1 MRVSKAMAA
10 LGMGACVLVAA
21 AGAAEALNV
30 GGVDPVPPKET
41 GKAVPVMLARGLE
54 KVIVAQGSDPLDGGT
69 AANPYYGYDGDGPM
83 VPAPGDTPTPTHQ
96 VEATKTEPDKN
107 TYLVLQG
114 ERGPTRG
121 YDYGTHFVFQGHE
134 GGDPGFLS
142 RINLDAD
149 GAHRVTLMASHD
161 VHGNALPEYDGS
173 TWDPFAHRLILTT
186 EDGTIAG
193 AYEATANYPSR
204 VSDLEKVLGDAAY
217 EGVQVDSRGD
227 LWLVEDSG
235 GAFGTVN
242 DLAKQPNSFVYRF
255 IPKNPRNLDAGGTLQ
270 ALQVISNI
278 TGDPIVFHDGQADA
292 DITSPDVRALHTYGN
307 TFRIRWVTLHSTQA
321 DGFAAFDA
329 NALAKQADAT
339 PFKRPENGVF
349 APATGFGKFV
359 FTETGDTDA
368 DSQAGAA
375 LGGFGAL
382 FEVSED
388 GPRAT
393 HGHLRMVIRGDEMHT
408 GFDNISFADRNT
420 VLVAED
426 AGDTLHTERGRFDSL
441 YAIRTDVNYANS
453 GHHPVRVMYVGRDAS
468 ATIDSALDDFD
479 GFQNEGDNEVTGI
492 HVSDGNP
499 TVAGLLGA
507 KVPHAFEPGSP
518 WRVFVTAQHGDNV
531 TYELI
536 RG

>member
-1 MRVSKAMAA
+1 MRVSRAMCAI
-10 LGMGACVLVAA
+10 GVGACALVAA
-21 AGAAEALNV
+21 AGAEALNLR
-30 GGVDPVPPKET
+30 GVDPVPPKET
-41 GKAVPVMLARGLE
+41 GKAVPVMPARGLA
-54 KVIVAQGSDPLDGGT
+54 KIVVAQGSDPLDGGT

-83 VPAPGDTPTPTHQ
+83 VPAPGDTPTPSHQ

-107 TYLVLQG
+107 TYLVLEG
-114 ERGPTRG
+114 EGGPTHG

-134 GGDPGFLS
+134 GGSPGFLS

-161 VHGNALPEYDGS
+161 VHGNPLPEYDGS
-173 TWDPFAHRLILTT
+173 AWDPFAHRLVLTT
-186 EDGTIAG
+186 EDGSIAG

-204 VSDLEKVLGDAAY
+204 VSDLEQVLGDAAY
-217 EGVQVDSRGD
+217 EGVQVDSKGD

-242 DLAKQPNSFVYRF
+242 DRAKQPNSFVYRF
-255 IPKNPRNLDAGGTLQ
+255 IPRNPRNLDAGGTLQ
-270 ALQVISNI
+270 ALQVTSNR
-278 TGDPIVFHDGQADA
+278 TGEPVVFHDGQADQ
-292 DITSPDVRALHTYGN
+292 DITSPDVRDLHTYGMD
-307 TFRIRWVTLHSTQA
+307 FRTRWVTLHDTST
-321 DGFAAFDA
+321 DGFGAFDA
-329 NALAKQADAT
+329 NALAKQLQAT

-349 APATGFGKFV
+349 APATGFSRFV

-382 FEVSED
+382 FELRET
-388 GPRAT
+388 GPRANR
-393 HGHLRMVIRGDEMHT
+393 GHLRMVIRGDELHT
-408 GFDNISFADRNT
+408 GFDNIAFADRTT

-426 AGDTLHTERGRFDSL
+426 AGDTLHTQRGRFDSL
-441 YAIRTDVNYANS
+441 YAVRTDVNYANG

-468 ATIDSALDDFD
+468 ATIDSALGDID

-499 TVAGLLGA
+499 TIAGLLGVN
-507 KVPHAFEPGSP
+507 VPHAFAPGSP

-531 TYELI
+531 TYELT
-536 RG
+536 RSS

>member
-1 MRVSKAMAA
+1 MRVSKAMCAI
-10 LGMGACVLVAA
+10 GVGACALVAA
-21 AGAAEALNV
+21 AGAEALNV
-30 GGVDPVPPKET
+30 SGVDPVPPKET
-41 GKAVPVMLARGLE
+41 GKAVPVMLARGLA
-54 KVIVAQGSDPLDGGT
+54 KIIAAQGSDRLDGGT

-107 TYLVLQG
+107 TYLVLHG
-114 ERGPTRG
+114 EGGPSRG
-121 YDYGTHFVFQGHE
+121 YNYGTHFLFQGHE
-134 GGDPGFLS
+134 GGSPGFLS

-161 VHGNALPEYDGS
+161 VHGRPLPVYDGS

-186 EDGTIAG
+186 EDGSIAG
-193 AYEATANYPSR
+193 AYQATVNYPSR

-217 EGVQVDSRGD
+217 EGVQVDPHGD

-242 DLAKQPNSFVYRF
+242 DKAKQPNSFVYRF
-255 IPKNPRNLDAGGTLQ
+255 IPRNPSNLTAGGTLQ
-270 ALQVISNI
+270 ALQVISNG
-278 TGDPIVFHDGQADA
+278 TGRPIVFHDGQADQ

-307 TFRIRWVTLHSTQA
+307 HFRTRWVTVHSTQQ
-321 DGFAAFDA
+321 DGFEAFDA
-329 NALAKQADAT
+329 NALAKQAKAT

-349 APATGFGKFV
+349 APASGFSRFV

-368 DSQAGAA
+368 DSQAGVA
-375 LGGFGAL
+375 LGGFGAV
-382 FEVSED
+382 FELSEA
-388 GPRAT
+388 GPRAM
-393 HGHLRMVIRGDEMHT
+393 HGHLRMVIRGDELHT
-408 GFDNISFADRNT
+408 GFDNISFADRTT

-426 AGDTLHTERGRFDSL
+426 AGDTLHTQRGRFDSL
-441 YAIRTDVNYANS
+441 YAIRTDVNY
-453 GHHPVRVMYVGRDAS
+453 GDGRHQPVRVMYVGRDAS
-468 ATIDSALDDFD
+468 ATIDSALEDFD

-499 TVAGLLGA
+499 TVAGLLGV

-536 RG
+536 RH